1 MEFKL
6 IHMVILSFKFMAIIE
21 NLALFDLR
29 MIKMNRTVVRSK
41 WVFNTCNSKTK
52 WGDLILP
59 NIIFSIHGVLPSI
72 SSDEVII
79 PSNGQIWIKKPS
91 QMQLHIRFDTWKF
104 LPCVNYFSKTFIH
117 SIIICWVPVRHRVMH
132 WEYKS
137 KLKEN
142 EKWLVPYWLSE
153 WQRIEK
159 KTRKEVRQQLKLLSS
174 GIHAMIEVNGR
185 GNENLGSDSI
195 QQWWMGLGKT
205 F

>member
-41 WVFNTCNSKTK
+41 WVFNTRNSKTK

-91 QMQLHIRFDTWKF
+91 QMQLHISFDTWKF

-117 SIIICWVPVRHRVMH
+117 SVIICWVPIRHRVMH

-142 EKWLVPYWLSE
+142 EKWLVPYWLFE

-185 GNENLGSDSI
+185 GNENLWSDSI

>member
-29 MIKMNRTVVRSK
+29 IIKMNRTMVISK

-91 QMQLHIRFDTWKF
+91 QMQLHISFDTWKF
-104 LPCVNYFSKTFIH
+104 LPCVNYFSKTFVH
-117 SIIICWVPVRHRVMH
+117 SIIICWVPIRHCVTVRVQKQIFFALRVQKQIKRKREVIGPLLIIWVAKN
-132 WEYKS
+132 WEK
-137 KLKEN
+137 
-142 EKWLVPYWLSE
+142 
-153 WQRIEK
+153 
-159 KTRKEVRQQLKLLSS
+159 
-174 GIHAMIEVNGR
+174 
-185 GNENLGSDSI
+185 D
-195 QQWWMGLGKT
+195 
-205 F
+205 

>member
-6 IHMVILSFKFMAIIE
+6 IHMVILWFKFMAIIE

-41 WVFNTCNSKTK
+41 WVFNTRNSKTK

-91 QMQLHIRFDTWKF
+91 QMQLHISFDTWKF

-117 SIIICWVPVRHRVMH
+117 SVIICWVPIRHRVMH

-142 EKWLVPYWLSE
+142 EKWLVPYWLFE

>member
-6 IHMVILSFKFMAIIE
+6 IHMVILWFKFMAIIE

-91 QMQLHIRFDTWKF
+91 QMQLHISFDTWKF

-117 SIIICWVPVRHRVMH
+117 SVIICWVPIRHRVMH

-142 EKWLVPYWLSE
+142 EKWLVPYWLFE

>member
-41 WVFNTCNSKTK
+41 WVFNTRNSKTK

-91 QMQLHIRFDTWKF
+91 QMQLHISFDTWKF

-117 SIIICWVPVRHRVMH
+117 SVIICWVPIRHRVMH

-142 EKWLVPYWLSE
+142 EKWLVPYWLFE

>member
-6 IHMVILSFKFMAIIE
+6 IHMVILWFKFMAIIE

-41 WVFNTCNSKTK
+41 WVFNTRNSKTK

-91 QMQLHIRFDTWKF
+91 QMQLHISFDTWKF

-117 SIIICWVPVRHRVMH
+117 SVIICWVPIRHRVMH

-142 EKWLVPYWLSE
+142 EKWLVPHWLFE